1 MFKVVKDLQRQKEKR
16 KLLIDGEIRKTTED
30 KTQVETVTRFLNS
43 MFSREEIIENRRDTA
58 VQNENTIQC

>member
-16 KLLIDGEIRKTTED
+16 KLLIDGEIGKTTED
-30 KTQVETVTRFLNS
+30 KTQVEIVTRFLKS